1 MLSQLVQSLVESTNE
16 AADEVLLEALRLGN
30 EAEKALALNAL
41 LRRATVRGLVGV
53 IGQYGELPQSAQ
65 LVVLKNI
72 RTFHPALRE
81 AGRGRDVKTA
91 AMAMKLIA
99 LGRQGKLTYI
109 LTEGLHSGD
118 DTVAQAAVDAMV
130 ALARWISTESRK
142 LQRGQREEE
151 TASIC
156 RQIVEDRPE
165 VEKAVARALEV
176 HRGQHGQDLL
186 RAAMLLADWPG
197 SRTLAILQTPKHGG
211 QSAMIRRLQQAPD
224 SEHAEAFLLA
234 ASHGGVRGQFG
245 VIFAHIDQPPVLDA
259 MLRRTHWLKD
269 QQLRLCIHQITRG
282 VWCEA
287 DTLQKDLARRED
299 DDAARIAEWIGVSGL
314 HDVMQDELLEKLR
327 LQLGNSL
334 AGRLRL
340 LRVAMGRPAGAS
352 VALLRSLLSD
362 PDERIVRM
370 TAREIVRRHPP
381 DFDNMLVQLM
391 AGAPESVRRVIGRSV
406 GETGFDNYWNRFD
419 RLDKSTRKTAG
430 RAMFKL
436 LPDSLQRLERRL
448 RSGPVEQRLRAA
460 AIAQDLD
467 LAETMRSAL
476 VAMCQDVNPRLRSKA
491 VSLLADIKS
500 LPPDAVLDRALNDS
514 DPRVRANAIEVLEA
528 KRRVDFVPVLAQR
541 ARSASSRE
549 RANAIKAMH
558 RMRVGTASGQLLN
571 MLQDE
576 RSDHRISAL
585 WALKQIGWWQMLTQV
600 GRMAKEDGNLR
611 VRRYALAV
619 LKNIAESAKNKA
631 G

>member
-1 MLSQLVQSLVESTNE
+1 
-16 AADEVLLEALRLGN
+16 
-30 EAEKALALNAL
+30 
-41 LRRATVRGLVGV
+41 
-53 IGQYGELPQSAQ
+53 
-65 LVVLKNI
+65 
-72 RTFHPALRE
+72 
-81 AGRGRDVKTA
+81 
-91 AMAMKLIA
+91 
-99 LGRQGKLTYI
+99 
-109 LTEGLHSGD
+109 
-118 DTVAQAAVDAMV
+118 
-130 ALARWISTESRK
+130 
-142 LQRGQREEE
+142 
-151 TASIC
+151 
-156 RQIVEDRPE
+156 
-165 VEKAVARALEV
+165 
-176 HRGQHGQDLL
+176 
-186 RAAMLLADWPG
+186 
-197 SRTLAILQTPKHGG
+197 
-211 QSAMIRRLQQAPD
+211 
-224 SEHAEAFLLA
+224 
-234 ASHGGVRGQFG
+234 
-245 VIFAHIDQPPVLDA
+245 
-259 MLRRTHWLKD
+259 
-269 QQLRLCIHQITRG
+269 
-282 VWCEA
+282 
-287 DTLQKDLARRED
+287 
-299 DDAARIAEWIGVSGL
+299 
-314 HDVMQDELLEKLR
+314 MQDELLEKLR

-419 RLDKSTRKTAG
+419 RLDKNTRKTAG

-476 VAMCQDVNPRLRSKA
+476 VAMCQDSNPRLRSKA

-514 DPRVRANAIEVLEA
+514 DARVRANAIEVLEA